1 MDDSPSTPLLL
12 CSLLQPEPIS
22 SENLLH
28 VVIRAL
34 QSLEN
39 LFLSVPPLNQFRL
52 ICVFPKTKLQKP
64 SLCGCRAHHA
74 CRAGTKRASPGALSA
89 QPCGSCRPAGSRAV
103 TPRHQRERGQRNL
116 PASEDDDFSVVG
128 VISPS
133 EPFYRKEVNPRGKLM
148 PCSSMLFTYLL
159 VTSQHPLWLDLDLL
173 SKCGPRVLPAVH
185 RLPHHALL

>member
-74 CRAGTKRASPGALSA
+74 CRAGTKRASPRALSA
-89 QPCGSCRPAGSRAV
+89 RPCGSCRPAGSRAV
-103 TPRHQRERGQRNL
+103 TPRHQREVSGTCPPRKTTTSVL
-116 PASEDDDFSVVG
+116 SE
-128 VISPS
+128 
-133 EPFYRKEVNPRGKLM
+133 
-148 PCSSMLFTYLL
+148 LF
-159 VTSQHPLWLDLDLL
+159 PLL
-173 SKCGPRVLPAVH
+173 SPFIVRK
-185 RLPHHALL
+185 